1 MTQQMYTIKE
11 AARELG
17 VEAHALRYW
26 EEELGLT
33 IDRNAQGR
41 RVYTEENMQLF
52 RDIMGWKEQ
61 GLQLKSIKQLIHGD
75 VESGQGNISGTSSLE
90 RSFSGSRDEL
100 AGHRII
106 VYRPKE
112 TNDLMG
118 AKQPMTEQPMT
129 GKAVVGYDSAAVEKA
144 EKARRLQELL
154 KQFISES
161 IWESNTE
168 LLQAM
173 KEGLLKELDYQ
184 FRLQEERE
192 NEREKVRIEMEDAH
206 FKKLDENLRSAMEK
220 RGRKKKRVF
229 GK

>member
-1 MTQQMYTIKE
+1 MLQQMYTIKE
-11 AARELG
+11 AAKELG

-52 RDIMGWKEQ
+52 RDIMAWKEQ
-61 GLQLKSIKQLIHGD
+61 GLQLKSIKEMIHGKAID
-75 VESGQGNISGTSSLE
+75 KEL
-90 RSFSGSRDEL
+90 SGSRDEL

-112 TNDLMG
+112 MNGLAAPKQLMSEESMSG
-118 AKQPMTEQPMT
+118 QAMTE
-129 GKAVVGYDSAAVEKA
+129 YDASSMEKA

-161 IWESNTE
+161 IRESNEE

-192 NEREKVRIEMEDAH
+192 EEREKVRIEKEDEH
-206 FKKLDENLRSAMEK
+206 FKRLDENLRSAMEK